1 MPQKTR
7 NCPMSHA
14 TDMVEKAGDRHVQ
27 KKFSSSRK
35 FETHATMVK

>member
-14 TDMVEKAGDRHVQ
+14 TDMVQKAGDGRVQ
-27 KKFSSSRK
+27 KKIFFIK
-35 FETHATMVK
+35 KI